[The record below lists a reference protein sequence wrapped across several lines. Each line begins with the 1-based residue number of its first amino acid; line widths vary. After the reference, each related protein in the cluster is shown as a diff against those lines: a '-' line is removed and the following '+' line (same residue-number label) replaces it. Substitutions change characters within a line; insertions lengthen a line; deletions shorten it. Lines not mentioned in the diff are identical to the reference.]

1 MIIAG
6 FDPGLNRTGFG
17 IIKDLP
23 LLSVLGFGVI
33 APRASKIFAERLS
46 EIYAGARRVLKDYAP
61 DVVVVEEIYFA
72 RNPQITL
79 KIGIVRG
86 LLFAAALEQKIEI
99 ASFSPAEVKM
109 AVIGKGNATKD
120 QVGFL
125 VAKILGIKKEIP
137 EDSAD
142 ALAAALCYINHW
154 KYEKKLQTGRGCA
167 PFQT

>member
-1 MIIAG
+1 MTIAG
-6 FDPGLNRTGFG
+6 FDPGLNQTGFG
-17 IIKDLP
+17 ILNDLTP
-23 LLSVLGFGVI
+23 ISVLGFGVI
-33 APRASKIFAERLS
+33 APRASKILADRLS
-46 EIYAGARRVLKDYAP
+46 EIYAGARQVLKDYAP

-72 RNPQITL
+72 NNPQTTL

-86 LLFAAALEQKIEI
+86 LIFAAALERKIKI

-125 VAKILGIKKEIP
+125 VARILGIKKEIP

-142 ALAAALCYINHW
+142 ALAVSLCYLSHR
-154 KYEKKLQTGRGCA
+154 KYEMQIEKGKVQNSK
-167 PFQT
+167 

>member
-1 MIIAG
+1 MIVAG

-17 IIKDLP
+17 IIENLTP
-23 LLSVLGFGVI
+23 VSVLGFGVI
-33 APRASKIFAERLS
+33 APRASNILAERLS
-46 EIYAGARRVLKDYAP
+46 EIYAGARRILKDYNP

-72 RNPQITL
+72 NNPQTTL

-86 LLFAAALEQKIEI
+86 LLFAAALEQQVEI

-109 AVIGKGNATKD
+109 AVIGKGNATKE

-125 VAKILGIKKEIP
+125 VARILGIKKEIP

-142 ALAAALCYINHW
+142 ALAVSLCYLSHQ
-154 KYEKKLQTGRGCA
+154 KYKSRLQKAR
-167 PFQT
+167 

>member
-1 MIIAG
+1 MTIAG

-17 IIKDLP
+17 IIKDLKP
-23 LLSVLGFGVI
+23 ISVLGFGVI
-33 APRASKIFAERLS
+33 APHASKILAERLS
-46 EIYAGARRVLKDYAP
+46 EIYAGARRILKDYAP

-72 RNPQITL
+72 NNPQTTL

-86 LLFAAALEQKIEI
+86 LLFAAALEQQIEI

-109 AVIGKGNATKD
+109 AVIGKCNATKD

-142 ALAAALCYINHW
+142 ALAVSLCYLSHR
-154 KYEKKLQTGRGCA
+154 KYEMQIAKCKVQNSK
-167 PFQT
+167 

>member
-1 MIIAG
+1 MIVAG

-17 IIKDLP
+17 VIRDLP
-23 LLSVLGFGVI
+23 SISVLDFGVI
-33 APRASKIFAERLS
+33 APRSDNLFTERLS

-72 RNPQITL
+72 NNPQTTL

-86 LLFAAALEQKIEI
+86 LLFAAALEQEIEI

-125 VAKILGIKKEIP
+125 VARILGIKKEIP

-142 ALAAALCYINHW
+142 ALAVSLCYLSHQ
-154 KYEKKLQTGRGCA
+154 KYENRLQKA
-167 PFQT
+167 K

>member
-1 MIIAG
+1 MIVAG

-17 IIKDLP
+17 IIENLTP
-23 LLSVLGFGVI
+23 VSVLGFGVI
-33 APRASKIFAERLS
+33 APRASKILAERLS
-46 EIYAGARRVLKDYAP
+46 EIYAGARQVLKDYAP

-72 RNPQITL
+72 NNPQTTL

-86 LLFAAALEQKIEI
+86 LIFAAALEEQIEI

-125 VAKILGIKKEIP
+125 VARILGIKKEIP

-142 ALAAALCYINHW
+142 ALAVSLCYINHQ
-154 KYEKKLQTGRGCA
+154 KYEKRLQEA
-167 PFQT
+167 K

>member
-1 MIIAG
+1 MIVAG

-17 IIKDLP
+17 IIKDLTP
-23 LLSVLGFGVI
+23 LSVLGFGVI
-33 APRASKIFAERLS
+33 APRANKILAERLS
-46 EIYAGARRVLKDYAP
+46 EIYAGARQVLKDYAP

-72 RNPQITL
+72 NNPQTTL

-86 LLFAAALEQKIEI
+86 LLFAAALEQQIKI

-125 VAKILGIKKEIP
+125 VGKILGIKNAIP

-142 ALAAALCYINHW
+142 ALAVSLCYINHR
-154 KYEKKLQTGRGCA
+154 KYEKRLQAAT
-167 PFQT
+167 

>member
-1 MIIAG
+1 MIVAG

-17 IIKDLP
+17 IIKDLTP
-23 LLSVLGFGVI
+23 VSVLGFGVI
-33 APRASKIFAERLS
+33 APRASKILAERLS

-72 RNPQITL
+72 NNPQTTL
-79 KIGIVRG
+79 KIGIIRG
-86 LLFAAALEQKIEI
+86 LLFAAALEQQIEI

-125 VAKILGIKKEIP
+125 VARILGIKKEIP

-142 ALAAALCYINHW
+142 ALAVSLCYLNHQ
-154 KYEKKLQTGRGCA
+154 KYEKRLQSA
-167 PFQT
+167 K

>member
-1 MIIAG
+1 MTIAG
-6 FDPGLNRTGFG
+6 FDPGLNQTGFG
-17 IIKDLP
+17 ILNDLTP
-23 LLSVLGFGVI
+23 ISVLGFGVI
-33 APRASKIFAERLS
+33 APRASKILADRLS
-46 EIYAGARRVLKDYAP
+46 EIYAGARQVLKDYAP

-72 RNPQITL
+72 NNPQTTL

-86 LLFAAALEQKIEI
+86 LIFAAALEQKIKI

-125 VAKILGIKKEIP
+125 VARILGIKKEIP

-142 ALAAALCYINHW
+142 ALAVSLCYLSHR
-154 KYEKKLQTGRGCA
+154 KYEMQIEKGKVQNSK
-167 PFQT
+167 

>member
-1 MIIAG
+1 MTIAG

-17 IIKDLP
+17 IIKDLTP
-23 LLSVLGFGVI
+23 ISVLGFGVI

-46 EIYAGARRVLKDYAP
+46 EIYAGARQVLKDYAP

-72 RNPQITL
+72 NNPQTTL

-86 LLFAAALEQKIEI
+86 LLFAAALEQQIEI

-125 VAKILGIKKEIP
+125 VARILGIKKEIP

-142 ALAAALCYINHW
+142 ALAVSLCYLNHQ
-154 KYEKKLQTGRGCA
+154 KYEKRLQTA
-167 PFQT
+167 T

>member
-17 IIKDLP
+17 IIQDLTP
-23 LLSVLGFGVI
+23 LSVLGFGVI
-33 APRASKIFAERLS
+33 TPRASKILAERLS

-72 RNPQITL
+72 NNPQTTL

-86 LLFAAALEQKIEI
+86 LLFAAALEQQIEI

-125 VAKILGIKKEIP
+125 VARILGIKKEIP

-142 ALAAALCYINHW
+142 ALAVSLCYLSHR
-154 KYEKKLQTGRGCA
+154 KYEDQLQKA
-167 PFQT
+167 K

>member
-1 MIIAG
+1 MIVAG

-17 IIKDLP
+17 IINDLTP
-23 LLSVLGFGVI
+23 TSVLGFGVI

-46 EIYAGARRVLKDYAP
+46 EIYAGARQVLKDYAP

-72 RNPQITL
+72 NNPQTTL

-86 LLFAAALEQKIEI
+86 LLFAAALEQQIEI

-125 VAKILGIKKEIP
+125 VARILGIKKEIP

-142 ALAAALCYINHW
+142 ALAVSLCYLSHQ
-154 KYEKKLQTGRGCA
+154 KYEKKLQA
-167 PFQT
+167 AM